1 MMEKGTVTIPL
12 YDLFDGLGR
21 RRRMRRL
28 GYESTEPVTMLVDP
42 QTQEREVAAEQ
53 KSEAA

>member
-1 MMEKGTVTIPL
+1 MEKGTVIVPL

-28 GYESTEPVTMLVDP
+28 GYESTEPVTVLVDP
-42 QTQEREVAAEQ
+42 LTQEREIAAGQ